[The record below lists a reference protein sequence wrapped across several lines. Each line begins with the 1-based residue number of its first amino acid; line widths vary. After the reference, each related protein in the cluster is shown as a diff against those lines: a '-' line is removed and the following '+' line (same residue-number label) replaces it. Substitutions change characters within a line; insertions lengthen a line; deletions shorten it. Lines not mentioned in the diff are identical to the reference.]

1 MPLSLAFY
9 WPGQQVGTS
18 VTPIGHNACHT
29 SAAALT
35 KTVARLLII
44 AWWPARASYS
54 PPWPPSPPAL
64 HGLTLFASHPA
75 LKRAADKPDRGP
87 LAFRDC

>member
-44 AWWPARASYS
+44 AWWPARASS
-54 PPWPPSPPAL
+54 SPSPGRLLPRRCM
-64 HGLTLFASHPA
+64 G
-75 LKRAADKPDRGP
+75 
-87 LAFRDC
+87 